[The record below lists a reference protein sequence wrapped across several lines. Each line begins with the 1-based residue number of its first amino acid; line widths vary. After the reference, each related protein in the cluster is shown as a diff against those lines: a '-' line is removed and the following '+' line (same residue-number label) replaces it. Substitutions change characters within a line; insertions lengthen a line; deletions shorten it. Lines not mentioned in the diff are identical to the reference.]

1 MKQLEA
7 NEYAIQKVLSREFQF
22 RIPEYQR
29 PYAWETEQALQ
40 LFDDLTGAFDQ
51 DSDEPYFLGS
61 IVLVKASGAPESEVI
76 DGQQRLTTLSILLAV
91 IRDLVADEK
100 FAEGIDQLLREQG
113 NVFADNTAYPRLR
126 LRSRDTDFF
135 ETWVQQP
142 GNIEKLVKL
151 SDNDLRNDAQKAVRD
166 NAKSLLSR
174 LEPWPQDQLTTFAKR
189 VVSRTYLVVVS
200 TPDLQSAHR
209 IFSVMNSR
217 GLDLS
222 PADIFKSLV
231 IGDLMDDGS
240 EAYAEKWEDAEQDL
254 GREPF
259 ADLFLHIRMIYAKE
273 RGRRELL
280 KEFPEQVLTHFRP
293 DKGKEFVDD
302 VVVPYAAAYGSIEK
316 QDYSATTG
324 AESVNQ
330 WLKRL
335 VQIDNNDWRPVAL
348 WAMRH
353 HGNDPA
359 LLSELL
365 ANLERLAA
373 SMLLRRVYATPRAQR
388 YAELLA
394 QLDGGAGVDAE
405 AFQLTDE
412 ERADTRKRL
421 DGEIYLVTKVRKYV
435 LLRLD
440 EAIAQNPGVSYDH
453 KIITVEH
460 VLPQQPAEDSEWLQ
474 TFDQA
479 QRDYWTH
486 RLGNLLLLNRTK
498 NAEAQNYDFE
508 KKKDKYFSSKNGVSK
523 FALTTQVLNTPV
535 WTPEVVRGRHQELLG
550 VLVREWGL

>member
-7 NEYAIQKVLSREFQF
+7 NEYAVQKVMSREFQF
-22 RIPEYQR
+22 RVPEYQR

-40 LFDDLTGAFDQ
+40 LFDDLTGAFEQ
-51 DSDEPYFLGS
+51 DTDEPYFLGS
-61 IVLVKASGAPESEVI
+61 IVLVKASGVPESEVI

-91 IRDLVADEK
+91 IRDLVADVK
-100 FAEGIDQLLREQG
+100 FAEGIDELLREQG
-113 NVFADNTAYPRLR
+113 NVFADNTAYPRLS
-126 LRSRDTDFF
+126 LRNRDTDFF
-135 ETWVQQP
+135 ETWVQHP
-142 GNIEKLVKL
+142 GNIEKLVML

-174 LEPWPQDQLTTFAKR
+174 LEPWPQDRLTTFVKR

-240 EAYAEKWEDAEQDL
+240 EVYAEKWEDAEQDL

-293 DKGKEFVDD
+293 DKGKEFVDE
-302 VVVPYAAAYGSIEK
+302 VVVPYAAAYGSIEN
-316 QDYSATTG
+316 QDYSAATG
-324 AESVNQ
+324 ADSVNQ

-335 VQIDNNDWRPVAL
+335 VQLDNNDWRPVAL

-365 ANLERLAA
+365 ANLETLAA

-394 QLDGGAGVDAE
+394 QLDGGAGVDAP

-412 ERADTRKRL
+412 EKADTRKRL

-460 VLPQQPAEDSEWLQ
+460 VLPQQPAEDSEWLR

-508 KKKDKYFSSKNGVSK
+508 KKKEKYFSSKNGVSK

-535 WTPEVVRGRHQELLG
+535 WTPEVVRRRHQDLLG

>member
-7 NEYAIQKVLSREFQF
+7 NEYAVQKVMSREFQF
-22 RIPEYQR
+22 RVPEYQR

-40 LFDDLTGAFDQ
+40 LFDDLTGAFEQ
-51 DSDEPYFLGS
+51 DTDEPYFLGS
-61 IVLVKASGAPESEVI
+61 IVLVKASGVPESEVI

-91 IRDLVADEK
+91 IRDLVADVK
-100 FAEGIDQLLREQG
+100 FAEGIDELLREQG
-113 NVFADNTAYPRLR
+113 NVFADNTAYPRLS
-126 LRSRDTDFF
+126 LRNRDTDFF
-135 ETWVQQP
+135 ETWVQHP
-142 GNIEKLVKL
+142 GNIEKLVML

-174 LEPWPQDQLTTFAKR
+174 LEPWPQDRLTTFVKR

-240 EAYAEKWEDAEQDL
+240 EVYAEKWEDAEQDL

-293 DKGKEFVDD
+293 DKGKEFVDE
-302 VVVPYAAAYGSIEK
+302 VVVPYAAAYGSIEN
-316 QDYSATTG
+316 QDYSAATG
-324 AESVNQ
+324 ADSVNQ

-335 VQIDNNDWRPVAL
+335 VQLDNNDWRPVAL

-365 ANLERLAA
+365 ANLETLAA

-394 QLDGGAGVDAE
+394 QLDGGAGVDAP

-412 ERADTRKRL
+412 EKADTRKRL

-460 VLPQQPAEDSEWLQ
+460 VLPQQPAEDSEWLR

-508 KKKDKYFSSKNGVSK
+508 KKKEKYFSSKNGVSK
-523 FALTTQVLNTPV
+523 FALTTQVLYTPV
-535 WTPEVVRGRHQELLG
+535 WTPEVVRRRHQDLLG